1 MLARCGPTLDQ
12 WFPSTFGSSAE
23 AIRRGEGLKERSRV
37 EQFEGIRRDSRDRA
51 MSIRAL
57 ARRHGVHRR
66 TVRQALADATP
77 RAGGCRS
84 GQLRRPA
91 RMLMSGGG

>member
-12 WFPSTFGSSAE
+12 PFPSTFGSSGK
-23 AIRRGEGLKERSRV
+23 AIRRVECVKERSRV
-37 EQFEGIRRDSRDRA
+37 EQFEGIRRDSRDQG

-66 TVRQALADATP
+66 TVRQAL
-77 RAGGCRS
+77 GGCDAAGAEGAGSAGS
-84 GQLRRPA
+84 GHGPA
-91 RMLMSGGG
+91 C

>member
-1 MLARCGPTLDQ
+1 
-12 WFPSTFGSSAE
+12 
-23 AIRRGEGLKERSRV
+23 
-37 EQFEGIRRDSRDRA
+37 

-77 RAGGCRS
+77 
-84 GQLRRPA
+84 PA
-91 RMLMSGGG
+91 RKLPERLAPATGHMLILFGGG